1 MTKRGK
7 NSYDD
12 VVKIDDD
19 VMEQAMT
26 KHDDACEARAL
37 GLILRYVSNYESD

>member
-1 MTKRGK
+1 
-7 NSYDD
+7 
-12 VVKIDDD
+12 
-19 VMEQAMT
+19 MT